1 MGEAITRF
9 FRHSFSRL
17 VAPRRVAVTAF
28 RPEGW
33 IGAQVAGALEELDEI
48 DEDLE
53 ERKDIDETSDTMDSG
68 DEAREVDDVDDADR
82 AREERQTIA
91 SNTVGLWQV
100 KFLGR

>member
-1 MGEAITRF
+1 MGEAISRF

-17 VAPRRVAVTAF
+17 VAPRRVAFTA
-28 RPEGW
+28 PEGW

-68 DEAREVDDVDDADR
+68 DEASEVDDVDDADR

-91 SNTVGLWQV
+91 SNTEGLWQV